1 MSKAITLFAGFLIGA
16 VAFFIGLGFAGSER
30 AGGVT
35 IDDEYFE
42 GAVYSDGVNMIDGG
56 EFVGPIDTTSAADF
70 DSTVSVAG
78 ATTLS
83 GTLTYLEKTTSLTG
97 STTLTRA
104 DSGTT
109 IVWNTSGGTTTLPA
123 VATATG
129 TVLRFVVGSALT
141 TYNAEIKSAEGD
153 NIEGSMIIAGAVVD
167 CDASDRIY
175 VLIDGEN
182 LGDFVE
188 LRSNGQKWFVTQ
200 SNALTTGKLLCDG

>member
-1 MSKAITLFAGFLIGA
+1 MFDLKNQWIGLVTLAVLVVFTVLPALKDGDGA
-16 VAFFIGLGFAGSER
+16 VGSRDTTTISNPHVFEDT
-30 AGGVT
+30 VT
-35 IDDEYFE
+35 LE
-42 GAVYSDGVNMIDGG
+42 GA
-56 EFVGPIDTTSAADF
+56 TSLS
-70 DSTVSVAG
+70 STLAVTG

-83 GTLTYLEKTTSLTG
+83 STLTYLEKTTSLTG
-97 STTLTRA
+97 STTLTVA

-129 TVLRFVVGSALT
+129 TVLRFVVGSALAT
-141 TYNAEIKSAEGD
+141 LNAEIKSAEGD
-153 NIEGSMIIAGAVVD
+153 NIEGSMIVAGAVVD

-188 LRSNGQKWFVTQ
+188 LRSTGQKWFVTQ
-200 SNALTTGKLLCDG
+200 SNALTSGKLLCDG